1 MRLLTPILLL
11 PLLLLAGP
19 ATAAA
24 PTPTEG
30 YAQPK
35 GTCDGWPRAA
45 IGMAPGYCAGFVVT
59 PPEDFSKRDLRM
71 PRLILPLGGTDWL
84 VTDMRNWGDRDGR
97 VWRLRVEPGRPAQL
111 TSLLRGLALPHGLG
125 RGPDGKVYVGEMG
138 RIFRFDPLAANPART
153 IETVVANLPSSLDQD
168 YMHPLVNFIFDADGA
183 LLVNT
188 GSPTDRCGKGEKPD
202 GTKVCEQT
210 EKSVLAAGIRR
221 YAYRGNGVWDKSF
234 TMFAR
239 GLRNSLAL
247 ARHSSGTLLQGENNI
262 DFPEAFSPSEELN
275 VLRAGAHYG
284 WPYCTEMNKPVPLWA
299 KTGAMDCKS
308 AAHTPPVSLLP
319 PHSAPLSMLYYDGA
333 MFPELKGKLLLSL
346 HGYRPA
352 GARLVA
358 FNVDA
363 RGVPV
368 LTPHARYPY
377 VDTDSKSGKSG
388 TRAFAGPASEPVQ
401 LTPDWHEVKDLRPNG
416 TPLGIAVAADGAIW
430 LVEDKNGT
438 ILRIARDRP

>member
-1 MRLLTPILLL
+1 MRTSTAAILLS
-11 PLLLLAGP
+11 LLAGP
-19 ATAAA
+19 ALAAA
-24 PTPTEG
+24 PAPTEG
-30 YAQPK
+30 YAPSK

-45 IGMAPGYCAGFVVT
+45 IGMAPGFCAGFVVK
-59 PPEDFSKRDLRM
+59 PPEDFSKRDMRM
-71 PRLILPLGGTDWL
+71 PRLLLPLDGDRDWL

-97 VWRLRVEPGRPAQL
+97 VWRVRAERGKPVQV
-111 TSLLRGLALPHGLG
+111 TSLLRGLAAPHGLG
-125 RGPDGKVYVGEMG
+125 RGPDGKVYVGELG
-138 RIFRFDPLAANPART
+138 RIFRFDPLAPNPART

-168 YMHPLVNFIFDADGA
+168 WMHPLVHFIFDADGA

-188 GSPTDRCGKGEKPD
+188 GSPTDRCEKNGKPD
-202 GTKVCEQT
+202 GTTICEQP
-210 EKSVLAAGIRR
+210 EKAMPGAGVRR
-221 YAYRGNGVWDKSF
+221 YAYRGNGVWDKNF
-234 TMFAR
+234 TMLAQ

-247 ARHSSGTLLQGENNI
+247 ARHSSCTILQGENRI
-262 DFPEAFSPSEELN
+262 DYPEAFSPSEELN

-284 WPYCTEMNKPVPLWA
+284 WPYCTEMNRPVPAWA
-299 KTGAMDCKS
+299 RTKAADCKT
-308 AAHTPPVSLLP
+308 AKYTMPASLLP

-363 RGVPV
+363 KGVPV
-368 LTPHARYPY
+368 LTPHARYPF

-388 TRAFAGPASEPVQ
+388 TRAFAGPAAEPIQ
-401 LTPDWHEVKDLRPNG
+401 LTPDWHEVNGLLPTG
-416 TPLGIAVAADGAIW
+416 TPLGLAVAADGAIW

-438 ILRIARDRP
+438 LLRIARDRP